1 MLDELLPQMT
11 ASVQR
16 CLLDRQAKEDPL
28 TGVSMRRVLEK
39 RLLEVHA
46 RCCEEGGS
54 MAVILV
60 DLDHFKRINDT
71 HGHPAGDAALIAV
84 SGLLKEMRRGDDL
97 LCRYGGEEFVILLEG
112 SSGREALAAAE
123 RYRQAVEALDFKVGE
138 TPVPLHLSA
147 GVASFPELY
156 VKTAAELILFADE
169 ALYEAKRQGR
179 NRVLLDLGQGR
190 YSGHDGAVTSP
201 AEATPAQEPPRIFA

>member
-1 MLDELLPQMT
+1 MN

-16 CLLDRQAKEDPL
+16 CFLDRQAKEDPL
-28 TGVSMRRVLEK
+28 TGVAMRRVLEK
-39 RLLEVHA
+39 RLHEVHA
-46 RCCEEGGS
+46 RCCEVGGS
-54 MAVILV
+54 MAVILC

-84 SGLLKEMRRGDDL
+84 AGVLKEMRRGDDL

-112 SSGREALAAAE
+112 VSGREALAAAE
-123 RYRQAVEALDFKVGE
+123 RYREAVEGLGFAVGT
-138 TPVPLHLSA
+138 TPVPLTLSA

-156 VKTAAELILFADE
+156 IKTGAELILFADE

-179 NRVLLDLGQGR
+179 NRSLLDLGQGR
-190 YSGHDGAVTSP
+190 YVDHDGAIVTLADSAP
-201 AEATPAQEPPRIFA
+201 IPEPPRIFA